1 MALQSK
7 LLTYLISNYRWLKM
21 LSHIVIYRSPIS
33 PELLRLCHLA
43 KEYGKPVF
51 FDIDDLVFD
60 TVYTDQL
67 SYTQGLNSVE
77 KGNYD
82 AGVRNYGYMLENC
95 DGAITSTNQ
104 LQRSCISTKVRF
116 YLIATWLL
124 MT

>member
-1 MALQSK
+1 MENLF
-7 LLTYLISNYRWLKM
+7 
-21 LSHIVIYRSPIS
+21 
-33 PELLRLCHLA
+33 
-43 KEYGKPVF
+43 F

-95 DGAITSTNQ
+95 DGAITSTTSCR
-104 LQRSCISTKVRF
+104 RSCISTKVRF